1 MGTIDKSEV
10 GTVKTV
16 GSRAASKKSSRTR
29 KVTSSFGADLSKVF
43 SFDAPDL
50 SEPKI
55 GGKIA
60 EKFSGLSQMSV
71 TKQRKLVKDYMDAKL
86 KELKDI
92 YKSNAELAARLGEL
106 SKM

>member
-1 MGTIDKSEV
+1 
-10 GTVKTV
+10 
-16 GSRAASKKSSRTR
+16 
-29 KVTSSFGADLSKVF
+29 
-43 SFDAPDL
+43 
-50 SEPKI
+50 
-55 GGKIA
+55 
-60 EKFSGLSQMSV
+60 MSV